1 MDIMEVDMNT
11 NGLDI
16 KWPFVMR
23 DILVLVV
30 DITAVNDFINTLY

>member
-1 MDIMEVDMNT
+1 MDIMEVNMNT
-11 NGLDI
+11 NGFDI
-16 KWPFVMR
+16 KWPFLSR

>member
-16 KWPFVMR
+16 KWLFVTR
-23 DILVLVV
+23 DILVL